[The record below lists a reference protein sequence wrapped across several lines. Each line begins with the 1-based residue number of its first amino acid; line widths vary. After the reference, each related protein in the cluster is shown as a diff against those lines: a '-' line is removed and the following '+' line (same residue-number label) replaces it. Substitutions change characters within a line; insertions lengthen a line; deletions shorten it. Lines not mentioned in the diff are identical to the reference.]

1 MQIQDAIS
9 KFLESQARIAAA
21 LEQLAAE
28 GRTRAPVGNLA
39 APIVTPEWGA
49 PVTGAAETPAVTA
62 DVVADAATAE
72 AAPKRTRRS
81 KAEIEAAKAA
91 ATAAVVQA
99 APTAP
104 PSPSYHVPIPP
115 ATPFVEI
122 VPQAAPQVV
131 PPFAPQAAPQVM
143 QQAAPQVM
151 QQAAPQVMQQAAPQV
166 MQQAAPQVVPQTAM
180 APSGSTLVQGGLVSY
195 EYQNLP
201 IEAQYRTLLE
211 LAGPYISNPN
221 VHAAFTS
228 QLSQAG
234 LSLPIS
240 HPEDRARPGNGYM
253 ALPNERRYGIVAA
266 VAAAVHN
273 LQQNGG
279 Q

>member
-21 LEQLAAE
+21 LEQLAA
-28 GRTRAPVGNLA
+28 GRTVDA
-39 APIVTPEWGA
+39 TPEWS
-49 PVTGAAETPAVTA
+49 TPIAGKEEITQVLA
-62 DVVADAATAE
+62 GVVAQSAATE
-72 AAPKRTRRS
+72 AAAMDVAPKRARRS

-131 PPFAPQAAPQVM
+131 PPFAPQAAPQVV
-143 QQAAPQVM
+143 QQAAPQVV
-151 QQAAPQVMQQAAPQV
+151 QQAAPQVV
-166 MQQAAPQVVPQTAM
+166 QQAAPQVVPQTAM

>member
-1 MQIQDAIS
+1 MQIQDAIT
-9 KFLESQARIAAA
+9 KFFATQERIAAA

-166 MQQAAPQVVPQTAM
+166 VPQTAM

>member
-1 MQIQDAIS
+1 MQIQDAIT
-9 KFLESQARIAAA
+9 KFLATQERIAAA
-21 LEQLAAE
+21 LEHLAAE

-39 APIVTPEWGA
+39 APIVTPEGGA
-49 PVTGAAETPAVTA
+49 PVTGAAEITAVTA
-62 DVVADAATAE
+62 DVVADAAAAE

-131 PPFAPQAAPQVM
+131 PPFAPQAAPQVV
-143 QQAAPQVM
+143 QQAAPQVV
-151 QQAAPQVMQQAAPQV
+151 QQAAPQAAPQV
-166 MQQAAPQVVPQTAM
+166 VQQAAPQVVPQTAM
-180 APSGSTLVQGGLVSY
+180 APSGSALVQGGLVSY

-240 HPEDRARPGNGYM
+240 HPEDRARPGNGYV

>member
-143 QQAAPQVM
+143 QQAAPQV
-151 QQAAPQVMQQAAPQV
+151 V
-166 MQQAAPQVVPQTAM
+166 QQAAPQVVPQTAM